1 MKMATKFQQGGRG
14 SLDDKVEKENSEREK
29 EGMCQESV
37 KNHVTGS
44 TRGWEGSGKTYWKS
58 ESRGRK

>member
-1 MKMATKFQQGGRG
+1 MIFKVQMLHMKMATKFQQGGRG

-44 TRGWEGSGKTYWKS
+44 TRG
-58 ESRGRK
+58 